1 MANGTGQGTRGQ
13 FKQDQGHGDVPWR
26 PRKIPCA
33 TNRSEEIERHSHGP
47 HLAAMCSSLGGA
59 CRETAPALVTASSGM
74 RSPCLP
80 SLLTVRVARQT
91 NHYGCELGW
100 GGGILVRALLPGGDC
115 RRVPSPH
122 RGWGPSASVL
132 LCPRTRRNFQ
142 LLANPNLLLG
152 RYGRGVAMATAMTM
166 DACGRGRCVGL
177 SVTG

>member
-122 RGWGPSASVL
+122 RGWGPSATVSRHRQPHRPQPYASMVMAVARVAT
-132 LCPRTRRNFQ
+132 PR
-142 LLANPNLLLG
+142 P
-152 RYGRGVAMATAMTM
+152 
-166 DACGRGRCVGL
+166 
-177 SVTG
+177 